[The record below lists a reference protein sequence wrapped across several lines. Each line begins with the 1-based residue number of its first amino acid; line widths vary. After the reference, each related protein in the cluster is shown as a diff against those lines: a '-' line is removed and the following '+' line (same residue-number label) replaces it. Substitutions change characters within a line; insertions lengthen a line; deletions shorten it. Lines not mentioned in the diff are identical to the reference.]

1 MQSRIFFNAVI
12 VEPPV
17 LGDQGAEIPA
27 QGRFVRTFAIVPWA
41 ALQRY
46 VQYIIGDEM
55 RPRAGAKQSAVGL
68 ICAAGPQGLRGRDAG
83 RI

>member
-1 MQSRIFFNAVI
+1 MI

-17 LGDQGAEIPA
+17 LGDQRVEIPA
-27 QGRFVRTFAIVPWA
+27 QGRFLRTFAIVPWA
-41 ALQRY
+41 ALQRHM
-46 VQYIIGDEM
+46 QHLIGDEM